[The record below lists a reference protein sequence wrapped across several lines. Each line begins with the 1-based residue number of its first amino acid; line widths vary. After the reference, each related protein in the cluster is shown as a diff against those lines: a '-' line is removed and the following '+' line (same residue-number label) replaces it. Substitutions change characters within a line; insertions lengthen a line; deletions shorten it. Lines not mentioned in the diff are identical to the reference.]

1 MIRLMTKARWAEL
14 LCAGAFLAACGWA
27 GASLTGA
34 ALFAVLAVLG
44 IWLPGRALA
53 RVLGAEQAGLPAT
66 AGTVFGLGLWA
77 VVTALASATG
87 LHALVWV
94 LPVAGIASLF
104 AVRGTIPAPDNA
116 RALVRAAFWLACI
129 AVCVLPNA
137 HAVAAG
143 AVEPNH
149 DFFWNLGNAQS
160 FLQGLPPQDL
170 RFSGYTITYHWLSE
184 LLAAGFAMG
193 GVPLWDALAFY
204 LPVFCLWLLAAVLAE
219 CGALWFESRKKTAVF
234 FVLTF
239 LCGGAGL
246 WKIFSY
252 GRCPF
257 WNLSVYHLI
266 SNVNGMGLTT
276 LLLAGFAAGVWALWN
291 APKPWLWAF
300 TGAAFVLLC
309 FAKGPVAGVAALA
322 FALAALV
329 RLVFA
334 RTKQNGA
341 VLAFAA
347 LLLAGFAVLF
357 RVFFSAGASSKI
369 GFSLFGTLEKSY
381 FTNFVALLRAKSPLL
396 AAVCAPL
403 FMLAQTVCFAPASTP
418 LFLTGAVGDVPR
430 LPKLGGPRL
439 FFTAC
444 AAGGFAAFFL
454 FDHESMSQMYFAFIG
469 LFFANVLAVQNLDG
483 FLAFCARRKKA
494 LAAVCKGCAACL
506 VLVGLAGGV
515 FTGVQMVGDGLTTP
529 TGDAALAG
537 EKDLVLTA
545 AEEEALAW
553 AGEHLPEGILLAT
566 NRSHT
571 GVAKEGLSNVYS
583 GISGRPFYM
592 ESFKYAVSNLG
603 VDKAEVDRRVSE
615 MKTLFGPD
623 ETADGAAALCRE
635 IGVGAVIYCKTAAE
649 KGWDITEQTQP
660 SLFAQSAVD
669 GFETVYENDDVTIFV
684 LQ

>member
-1 MIRLMTKARWAEL
+1 MIRCVTKSQWVEL
-14 LCAGAFLAACGWA
+14 CCAGVFLFACVWA
-27 GASLTGA
+27 GASFAGA
-34 ALFAVLAVLG
+34 ALFAVLAVCG
-44 IWLPGRALA
+44 VWLPGRALA
-53 RVLGAEQAGLPAT
+53 KVLGAGKAGLMRT
-66 AGTVFGLGLWA
+66 ASAVFGLGLWA

-87 LHALVWV
+87 LHGLIWA
-94 LPVAGIASLF
+94 LPVAGLASLF
-104 AVRGTIPAPDNA
+104 AVREPLLKPDA
-116 RALVRAAFWLACI
+116 FRSLWRAGLWLLCA
-129 AVCVLPNA
+129 AVCVVPNA
-137 HAVAAG
+137 HAAAAG
-143 AVEPNH
+143 AVVPNH
-149 DFFWNLGNAQS
+149 DFFWNLGNTQS
-160 FLQGLPPQDL
+160 FLLGLPPGDL
-170 RFSGYTITYHWLSE
+170 RFSGYTLTYHWLSE

-193 GVPLWDALAFY
+193 GVPAWDALAFY
-204 LPVFCLWLLAAVLAE
+204 LPVGLLWLLVPVLDE
-219 CGALWFESRKKTAVF
+219 CGALWFQSRKKTAAF

-257 WNLSVYHLI
+257 WNLSVYHLVT
-266 SNVNGMGLTT
+266 NVNGMGLTT
-276 LLLAGFAAGVWALWN
+276 LLLAGFAAGVWCLWKD
-291 APKPWLWAF
+291 PKPWLWGF
-300 TGAAFVLLC
+300 AAASFALLC

-322 FALAALV
+322 FGLAALL
-329 RLVFA
+329 RFCFA

-347 LLLAGFAVLF
+347 LVLAGFAVLF

-381 FTNFVALLRAKSPLL
+381 FTNFVALLQAKSPLL
-396 AAVCAPL
+396 AAVCAPV

-418 LFLTGAVGDVPR
+418 LFLAGAVRDVPR
-430 LPKLGGPRL
+430 LLKLSGPRL

-483 FLAFCARRKKA
+483 FLAFCARRKKV
-494 LAAVCKGCAACL
+494 LAAACKACAACL
-506 VLVGLAGGV
+506 VLVGFVGGV
-515 FTGVQMVGDGLTTP
+515 FTGVQMAYAGGTSP
-529 TGDAALAG
+529 TGEAALAD
-537 EKDLVLTA
+537 EKDLALTA
-545 AEEEALAW
+545 AEEEALRW

-571 GVAKEGLSNVYS
+571 GVAREGLSNVYS

-603 VDKAEVDRRVSE
+603 VSKTEVEMRVNQ
-615 MKTLFGPD
+615 MKTLFGPG
-623 ETADGAAALCRE
+623 ETAEEAASLCRE
-635 IGVGAVIYCKTAAE
+635 IGVGAVVYCKRAAE
-649 KGWDITEQTQP
+649 KGWDITEQTSP

>member
-1 MIRLMTKARWAEL
+1 M
-14 LCAGAFLAACGWA
+14 
-27 GASLTGA
+27 
-34 ALFAVLAVLG
+34 
-44 IWLPGRALA
+44 
-53 RVLGAEQAGLPAT
+53 
-66 AGTVFGLGLWA
+66 
-77 VVTALASATG
+77 
-87 LHALVWV
+87 
-94 LPVAGIASLF
+94 
-104 AVRGTIPAPDNA
+104 
-116 RALVRAAFWLACI
+116 
-129 AVCVLPNA
+129 
-137 HAVAAG
+137 
-143 AVEPNH
+143 
-149 DFFWNLGNAQS
+149 
-160 FLQGLPPQDL
+160 
-170 RFSGYTITYHWLSE
+170 
-184 LLAAGFAMG
+184 
-193 GVPLWDALAFY
+193 
-204 LPVFCLWLLAAVLAE
+204 
-219 CGALWFESRKKTAVF
+219 
-234 FVLTF
+234 
-239 LCGGAGL
+239 
-246 WKIFSY
+246 
-252 GRCPF
+252 
-257 WNLSVYHLI
+257 
-266 SNVNGMGLTT
+266 
-276 LLLAGFAAGVWALWN
+276 
-291 APKPWLWAF
+291 
-300 TGAAFVLLC
+300 
-309 FAKGPVAGVAALA
+309 
-322 FALAALV
+322 
-329 RLVFA
+329 
-334 RTKQNGA
+334 
-341 VLAFAA
+341 
-347 LLLAGFAVLF
+347 
-357 RVFFSAGASSKI
+357 
-369 GFSLFGTLEKSY
+369 
-381 FTNFVALLRAKSPLL
+381 ALLRAKSPLL

-418 LFLTGAVGDVPR
+418 LFLAGAVGDVPR
-430 LPKLGGPRL
+430 LPRLAGPRL

-469 LFFANVLAVQNLDG
+469 LFFANVLAMQNLDG

>member
-1 MIRLMTKARWAEL
+1 M
-14 LCAGAFLAACGWA
+14 
-27 GASLTGA
+27 
-34 ALFAVLAVLG
+34 LAVLG

-53 RVLGAEQAGLPAT
+53 RVLGAEQAGLSAT

-170 RFSGYTITYHWLSE
+170 RFSGYAITYHWLSE

-329 RLVFA
+329 RLAFA

-418 LFLTGAVGDVPR
+418 LFLAGAVGDVPR
-430 LPKLGGPRL
+430 LPRLAGPRL

-469 LFFANVLAVQNLDG
+469 LFFANVLAMQNLDG

-537 EKDLVLTA
+537 EKDLALTA

-592 ESFKYAVSNLG
+592 ESFKYAVYNLG

>member
-1 MIRLMTKARWAEL
+1 M
-14 LCAGAFLAACGWA
+14 
-27 GASLTGA
+27 
-34 ALFAVLAVLG
+34 
-44 IWLPGRALA
+44 
-53 RVLGAEQAGLPAT
+53 
-66 AGTVFGLGLWA
+66 
-77 VVTALASATG
+77 
-87 LHALVWV
+87 
-94 LPVAGIASLF
+94 
-104 AVRGTIPAPDNA
+104 RGTIPAPDNA

-329 RLVFA
+329 RFAFA

-418 LFLTGAVGDVPR
+418 LFLAGAVGDVPR

-469 LFFANVLAVQNLDG
+469 LFFANVLAVQNLHG

-537 EKDLVLTA
+537 EKDLALTA

>member
-1 MIRLMTKARWAEL
+1 MTKARWAEL
-14 LCAGAFLAACGWA
+14 LCAGAFLAACRWA
-27 GASLTGA
+27 GASLAGA
-34 ALFAVLAVLG
+34 ALFAGLAALG

-53 RVLGAEQAGLPAT
+53 RVLGADKAGLSAT
-66 AGTVFGLGLWA
+66 AGAVFGLGLWA

-87 LHALVWV
+87 LHGLVWA
-94 LPVAGIASLF
+94 LPVAGAASLF
-104 AVRGTIPAPDNA
+104 AVRESVPRPDA
-116 RALVRAAFWLACI
+116 FRALVRAALLLACI
-129 AVCVLPNA
+129 AVCAVPNA
-137 HAVAAG
+137 HAEALG
-143 AVEPNH
+143 AVVPNH

-170 RFSGYTITYHWLSE
+170 RFSGYVLTYHWLSE
-184 LLAAGFAMG
+184 LLAAGFAMA

-204 LPVFCLWLLAAVLAE
+204 LPALCLCLLTGALAE
-219 CGALWFESRKKTAVF
+219 CGALWFDSRKKTAVF
-234 FVLTF
+234 FGLTF

-291 APKPWLWAF
+291 NPRPWLWAF
-300 TGAAFVLLC
+300 TAAAFALLC

-322 FALAALV
+322 FGLAALV
-329 RLVFA
+329 RLAFA

-341 VLAFAA
+341 VLLFAA
-347 LLLAGFAVLF
+347 LVLAGFGVLF

-369 GFSLFGTLEKSY
+369 EFSLFGTLEKSY

-396 AAVCAPL
+396 AAVCAPA

-418 LFLTGAVGDVPR
+418 LFLAGAVRDVPR
-430 LPKLGGPRL
+430 LPKLSGPRL

-444 AAGGFAAFFL
+444 AVGGFAAFFL

-483 FLAFCARRKKA
+483 FLAFCARRKKV
-494 LAAVCKGCAACL
+494 LAAGCKACAACL
-506 VLVGLAGGV
+506 VLVGLAGGI
-515 FTGVQMVGDGLTTP
+515 FTGAQMARDGLTAS
-529 TGDAALAG
+529 TGEAALADA
-537 EKDLVLTA
+537 KDLALTA
-545 AEEEALAW
+545 AEEEALTW
-553 AGEHLPEGILLAT
+553 AGEHLPADVLLAT

-603 VDKAEVDRRVSE
+603 VSPAEVDKRVNQ
-615 MKTLFGPD
+615 MKTLFGPA
-623 ETADGAAALCRE
+623 ETAGDAAQLCRE
-635 IGVGAVIYCKTAAE
+635 IGVGAVVYCKRAVE
-649 KGWDITEQTQP
+649 KGWDITEQTNP

>member
-1 MIRLMTKARWAEL
+1 MTRARWAEL
-14 LCAGAFLAACGWA
+14 LCAGVFLLACLWA
-27 GASLTGA
+27 GASMAGA

-44 IWLPGRALA
+44 ILLPGRALA
-53 RVLGAEQAGLPAT
+53 RLLGAEQAGLTAT
-66 AGTVFGLGLWA
+66 AGAVFGLGLWA
-77 VVTALASATG
+77 VVTAIASATG

-94 LPVAGIASLF
+94 LPVAGLASLF
-104 AVRGTIPAPDNA
+104 AVGKPAFKPDA
-116 RALVRAAFWLACI
+116 FRALVRAALWLAC
-129 AVCVLPNA
+129 AVVCVVPNA
-137 HAVAAG
+137 HASAAG
-143 AVEPNH
+143 AVLPNH

-204 LPVFCLWLLAAVLAE
+204 LPALCLWLGVPVLAE
-219 CGALWFESRKKTAVF
+219 CGALWFDSKKKTAVF
-234 FVLTF
+234 FALTF

-276 LLLAGFAAGVWALWN
+276 LLLAGFAAGVWALWKT
-291 APKPWLWAF
+291 PKPWLWVF
-300 TGAAFVLLC
+300 TGAAFALLC

-322 FALAALV
+322 FLLAALV
-329 RLVFA
+329 RFSFV
-334 RTKQNGA
+334 RTRQNGA

-347 LLLAGFAVLF
+347 LVLAGFAVLF
-357 RVFFSAGASSKI
+357 RVFFAAGASSKI

-396 AAVCAPL
+396 AAVCAPA
-403 FMLAQTVCFAPASTP
+403 FMLAQTLCFAPASTP
-418 LFLTGAVGDVPR
+418 LFLAGAVRDVPR
-430 LPKLGGPRL
+430 LPRLSGPRL

-494 LAAVCKGCAACL
+494 LAAGCKACAACL
-506 VLVGLAGGV
+506 VLVGLAGGI
-515 FTGVQMVGDGLTTP
+515 FTGVQMARDSFTAP
-529 TGDAALAG
+529 TGEAALAD
-537 EKDLVLTA
+537 EKDLALTA

-553 AGEHLPEGILLAT
+553 AGEHLPEGVLLAT

-603 VDKAEVDRRVSE
+603 VDQAEVDKRVNQ
-615 MKTLFGPD
+615 MKTLFGPG
-623 ETADGAAALCRE
+623 ERAADAAQLCRE
-635 IGVGAVIYCKTAAE
+635 TGVGAVIYSKRAAE
-649 KGWDITEQTQP
+649 KGWDITEQTSP

>member
-1 MIRLMTKARWAEL
+1 MTKARWAEL
-14 LCAGAFLAACGWA
+14 LCAGVFLFACKWA
-27 GASLTGA
+27 GASLAGA

-44 IWLPGRALA
+44 ILLPGRALA
-53 RVLGAEQAGLPAT
+53 RLLGAEKAGLTAT
-66 AGTVFGLGLWA
+66 AGAVFGLGLWA
-77 VVTALASATG
+77 VVTAVASATG

-94 LPVAGIASLF
+94 LPVAGVASLF
-104 AVRGTIPAPDNA
+104 AVREPVPQPDA
-116 RALVRAAFWLACI
+116 FRALVRAAFWLACI

-137 HAVAAG
+137 HASAAG
-143 AVEPNH
+143 AVLPNH

-204 LPVFCLWLLAAVLAE
+204 LPVFCLWMLAAVLAE
-219 CGALWFESRKKTAVF
+219 CGALWFESRKKNAVF
-234 FVLTF
+234 FGLTF

-276 LLLAGFAAGVWALWN
+276 LLLAGFAAGVWVLWKN
-291 APKPWLWAF
+291 PKPWLWAF
-300 TGAAFVLLC
+300 TGAAFALLC

-322 FALAALV
+322 FVLAALV
-329 RLVFA
+329 RFAFA

-347 LLLAGFAVLF
+347 LVLAGFAVLF

-418 LFLTGAVGDVPR
+418 LFLAGAVGDVPR
-430 LPKLGGPRL
+430 LPRLGGPRL
-439 FFTAC
+439 FFIAC
-444 AAGGFAAFFL
+444 AVGGFAAFFL

-483 FLAFCARRKKA
+483 FLAFFARRKKA
-494 LAAVCKGCAACL
+494 LAAGCKACAACL
-506 VLVGLAGGV
+506 VLVGLAGGI
-515 FTGVQMVGDGLTTP
+515 FTGAQMALDGFTTP
-529 TGDAALAG
+529 TGEAALADA
-537 EKDLVLTA
+537 KDLALTA

-553 AGEHLPEGILLAT
+553 AGEHLPEGTLLAT

-571 GVAKEGLSNVYS
+571 GVAREGLSNVYS

-603 VDKAEVDRRVSE
+603 VDKAEVDRRVDQ
-615 MKTLFGPD
+615 MKTLFGPG
-623 ETADGAAALCRE
+623 ETAGEAAQLCRE
-635 IGVGAVIYCKTAAE
+635 IGVGAVVYCKTAVE
-649 KGWDITEQTQP
+649 KGWDITEQTSP

>member
-1 MIRLMTKARWAEL
+1 M
-14 LCAGAFLAACGWA
+14 
-27 GASLTGA
+27 
-34 ALFAVLAVLG
+34 
-44 IWLPGRALA
+44 
-53 RVLGAEQAGLPAT
+53 
-66 AGTVFGLGLWA
+66 
-77 VVTALASATG
+77 
-87 LHALVWV
+87 H
-94 LPVAGIASLF
+94 
-104 AVRGTIPAPDNA
+104 
-116 RALVRAAFWLACI
+116 
-129 AVCVLPNA
+129 
-137 HAVAAG
+137 
-143 AVEPNH
+143 PNH

-170 RFSGYTITYHWLSE
+170 RFSGYAITYHWLSE

-418 LFLTGAVGDVPR
+418 LFLAGAVGDVPR
-430 LPKLGGPRL
+430 LPRLAGPRL

-469 LFFANVLAVQNLDG
+469 LFFANVLAMQNLDG

-537 EKDLVLTA
+537 EKDLALTA